1 MKPPL
6 YPIGTACYDWISGP
20 FMAFKGE
27 VVEHVSSKGSNCTFY
42 RGKFFDTRFNSYY
55 TTLVCC
61 IYLSVEEAKKA
72 HDEME
77 EILEKNRIMFE
88 E

>member
-1 MKPPL
+1 
-6 YPIGTACYDWISGP
+6 
-20 FMAFKGE
+20 MAFKGE
-27 VVEHVSSKGSNCTFY
+27 VVEHVSSKGSNSIFY
-42 RGKFFDTRFNSYY
+42 KGKFFDTRFNSYY

-61 IYLSVEEAKKA
+61 IYLSIEEAKKA

-77 EILEKNRIMFE
+77 EIFEKNRMFE